1 MPVPEHLTAQLAGF
15 HLGAAVHSSDGR
27 HVGSLSRIV
36 VDQQSWEPHQIVVK
50 ETAWFSGHALAVAA
64 GLPTDDLLVPFDA
77 IARVARER
85 IDLSLSTAQVRRLP
99 PYLSYDLAP
108 VAAEDL
114 SVEVVTS
121 VLGAVRMLAMQATAD
136 KAPTEIEI
144 RKGESVMLGHEG
156 HMLGEVRDVLVD
168 GGELTGIVVRA
179 RGFFQDDQVI
189 QVRFLERSD
198 DGALFVRMNPADIE
212 HLAPAPPREG

>member
-1 MPVPEHLTAQLAGF
+1 VPVPEPLTARLGDF

-27 HVGSLSRIV
+27 HVGSLQRIV
-36 VDQQSWEPHQIVVK
+36 VDQESWEPHQIVVK

-77 IARVARER
+77 IARAVPDRV
-85 IDLSLSTAQVRRLP
+85 DLSLTAAQVRRLP

-108 VAAEDL
+108 VAADEL
-114 SVEVVTS
+114 SVELVS
-121 VLGAVRMLAMQATAD
+121 SALGAMRMLAVQATAD

-156 HMLGEVRDVLVD
+156 HMLGEVRDVLID
-168 GGELTGIVVRA
+168 GGELSGIVVRP
-179 RGFFQDDQVI
+179 RGFFQQDVVI

-198 DGALFVRMNPADIE
+198 DGALFVHMNPADVE
-212 HLAPAPPREG
+212 HLMAARPPEG

>member
-1 MPVPEHLTAQLAGF
+1 MSVPEHLTARLGDF

-27 HVGSLSRIV
+27 HVGSLQRIV
-36 VDQQSWEPHQIVVK
+36 VDQESWEPHQIVVK

-77 IARVARER
+77 IARADPDR
-85 IDLSLSTAQVRRLP
+85 IDLSLTAAQVRRLP

-108 VAAEDL
+108 VAADEL
-114 SVEVVTS
+114 SVELVS
-121 VLGAVRMLAMQATAD
+121 SALGAMRMLAVQATAD

-156 HMLGEVRDVLVD
+156 HMLGEVRDVLID
-168 GGELTGIVVRA
+168 GGELTGIVVRP
-179 RGFFQDDQVI
+179 RGFFQEDVVI

-198 DGALFVRMNPADIE
+198 DGALFVHMNPADVE
-212 HLAPAPPREG
+212 HLVAAPPPEG